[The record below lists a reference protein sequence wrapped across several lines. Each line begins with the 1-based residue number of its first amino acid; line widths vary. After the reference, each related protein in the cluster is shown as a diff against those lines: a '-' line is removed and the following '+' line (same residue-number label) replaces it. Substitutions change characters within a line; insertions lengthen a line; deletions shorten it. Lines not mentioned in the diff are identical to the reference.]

1 MRTIGLLIVLSLFIL
16 AAGCQSKNESDAP
29 ASGEQAQKAPE
40 PDYITV
46 QHILIGFSGSVP
58 GKPIERSNNQARAL
72 AEDIFK
78 RAQAGEDFDAL
89 VKEYTDDSFPGK
101 YKMAN
106 FGLPA
111 SPDQKIYARGNMV
124 RAFGEV
130 GFPLAV
136 GEVGLAEYDPQLSKY
151 GWHIIKR
158 VE

>member
-1 MRTIGLLIVLSLFIL
+1 MRTIGLLIVI
-16 AAGCQSKNESDAP
+16 AAFTLTVGCQSKKETDAP
-29 ASGEQAQKAPE
+29 ASGDQAQKAPE

-46 QHILIGFSGSVP
+46 QHVLIGFSGSLP
-58 GKPIERSNNQARAL
+58 GKPITRTREEARTL
-72 AEDIFK
+72 AEEIYK

-111 SPDQKIYARGNMV
+111 SPDQKIFARGQMV
-124 RAFGEV
+124 NAFGDV

-136 GEVGLAEYDPQLSKY
+136 GEVGMAEYDPQLSKY

-158 VE
+158 IE

>member
-1 MRTIGLLIVLSLFIL
+1 MRTIGMLIVIAAFIL
-16 AAGCQSKNESDAP
+16 TSGCQSKKESDAP
-29 ASGEQAQKAPE
+29 ASGEQAQRVPE

-46 QHILIGFSGSVP
+46 QHILIAFGGSLP
-58 GKPIERSNNQARAL
+58 GKPIERNKLEARAL
-72 AEDIFK
+72 AEDLFK

-89 VKEYTDDSFPGK
+89 VREYTDDSFPGK

-111 SPDQKIYARGNMV
+111 STDQKIYPRGQMV
-124 RAFGEV
+124 KAFGDV

-136 GEVGLAEYDPQLSKY
+136 GEVGMAEYDPQLSKY